1 MVEIYQLKI
10 EMKIFGQLN
19 FVSVNVIV
27 PISQDPDQYRI
38 LQAAR
43 PSVTFVKSSFYFNF
57 NPGASKVRTL
67 VVKSLHKRLLLKS

>member
-10 EMKIFGQLN
+10 EMKSFGQLY
-19 FVSVNVIV
+19 FVWVNVIV

-43 PSVTFVKSSFYFNF
+43 PSVTFAKSSFYFNF
-57 NPGASKVRTL
+57 NPSASKVQTL
-67 VVKSLHKRLLLKS
+67 VVKTSHKSILLKS